1 LTLTTVDDRRKQKGR
16 PFRIDYSKLESES
29 SVRRWVQFAEL
40 RERTRQSYLWHLR
53 DFLVR
58 YAVPKLGLSES
69 ADKFLEWV
77 KGQPDLDNVLLAL
90 VDFGEH
96 YNPIYST
103 QKVVNILRSFLHW
116 NRMVLPP
123 KKQRTRIKSWH
134 RGYSRQEIQNLL
146 GFLDSRNQKLYAL
159 AAKDSGLRMST
170 LLAVRYRHLVKDVRD
185 AKDGFVAIRFE
196 P

>member
-1 LTLTTVDDRRKQKGR
+1 MTLAIVEDRRKQKGR

-40 RERTRQSYLWHLR
+40 RETTRQSYVWHLR

-58 YAVPKLGLSES
+58 YAVPKLGMSES

-77 KGQPDLDNVLLAL
+77 KNQQDLDDVLMAI

-116 NRMVLPP
+116 NRIDLPP
-123 KKQRTRIKSWH
+123 KKQRTRIKS
-134 RGYSRQEIQNLL
+134 
-146 GFLDSRNQKLYAL
+146 
-159 AAKDSGLRMST
+159 
-170 LLAVRYRHLVKDVRD
+170 
-185 AKDGFVAIRFE
+185 
-196 P
+196 